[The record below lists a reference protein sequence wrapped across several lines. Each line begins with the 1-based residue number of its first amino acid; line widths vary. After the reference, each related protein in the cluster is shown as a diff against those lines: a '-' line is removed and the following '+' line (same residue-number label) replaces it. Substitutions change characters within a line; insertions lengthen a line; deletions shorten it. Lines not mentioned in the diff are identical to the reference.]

1 MRTIQVVNVR
11 WYNAT
16 AWYGVTLA
24 HCLQKAGHESI
35 VAGLE
40 GTPPLEKAKEMGLHT
55 VALPFNTSSPAKLMT
70 LWKGMDRLVQLSPR
84 RSLHPLGAHAEK
96 AWFRPCADA
105 R

>member
-40 GTPPLEKAKEMGLHT
+40 GTPPLEKAKEMEQLILDVKSEGDTIGGTITCVIKGCPAGLGEP
-55 VALPFNTSSPAKLMT
+55 ALGRILK
-70 LWKGMDRLVQLSPR
+70 R
-84 RSLHPLGAHAEK
+84 
-96 AWFRPCADA
+96 
-105 R
+105 